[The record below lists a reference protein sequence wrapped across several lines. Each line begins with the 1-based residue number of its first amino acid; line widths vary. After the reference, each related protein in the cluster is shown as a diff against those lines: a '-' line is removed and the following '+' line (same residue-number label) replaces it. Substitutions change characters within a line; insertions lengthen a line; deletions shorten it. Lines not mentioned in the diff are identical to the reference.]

1 VLSKLALFV
10 FALLLLL
17 AIGFISG
24 SVFIGKH
31 SLDLPRE
38 QRGPHIGGRDRDSC
52 GVLVSARNP

>member
-1 VLSKLALFV
+1 LALFV